1 MNSTTRFTDR
11 VDDYVRY
18 RPNYPAQE
26 LLAYLQAKT
35 GFNNAWVVAD
45 IGSGTGISTELFLK
59 NGNKVYGVEPN
70 DAMRQKAEELLQGY
84 PLFTSVNGTA
94 EHTQLADK
102 SVDLI
107 VAGQA
112 FHWFN
117 PPLAKIEFERISK
130 GYILLLWNI
139 REVNTPFEKDY
150 ELLLQQFGTDYKEV
164 GHKDIA
170 TDEKLAAFFT
180 FESIQLK
187 NNQVLDYEGVKG
199 RLASS
204 SYIPAPDAENYQ
216 PMIDTLKTIFN
227 KHAVDGKVVFGYTT
241 KVYLGKA

>member
-117 PPLAKIEFERISK
+117 PALAKIEFERISK

>member
-11 VDDYVRY
+11 VEDYVRY
-18 RPNYPAQE
+18 RPGYPAAE
-26 LLAYLQAKT
+26 ILAFLKAKI
-35 GFNNAWVVAD
+35 GFDTSRVVAD

-70 DAMRQKAEELLQGY
+70 DAMRQKAEQLLQGY
-84 PLFTSVNGTA
+84 PNFISINGTA
-94 EHTQLADK
+94 EHTTLPDK
-102 SVDLI
+102 SVDLVI
-107 VAGQA
+107 SGQA

-117 PPLAKIEFERISK
+117 PLLARIEFAHISK
-130 GYILLLWNI
+130 GHILLFWNI

-150 ELLLQQFGTDYKEV
+150 ELLLQKFGTDYKEV

-170 TDEKLAAFFT
+170 TDEKLAAFFK
-180 FESIQLK
+180 FESTQFP

-199 RLASS
+199 RMASS
-204 SYIPAPDAENYQ
+204 SYIPAPDANNYQ
-216 PMIDTLKTIFN
+216 AMIDMLENIFN

-241 KVYLGKA
+241 KVYLGEA